1 MYKQTKLNT
10 KSKMK
15 TKIKNKNQ
23 KIYNRRRKQ
32 IRYRIINDRV
42 LDHLLMYH
50 YLIGTYDDREN
61 NNTPSFI
68 KNARKYY
75 DYEWKNSMVLT
86 IPITIEMTGE
96 HRGPITINPRDF
108 YGFLKEMNLII

>member
-32 IRYRIINDRV
+32 IRYRIINDKV

-75 DYEWKNSMVLT
+75 DYEWKNNLVLT
-86 IPITIEMTGE
+86 ITIPFTITGYTEPIIF
-96 HRGPITINPRDF
+96 NPKDF